1 MAIGFRLKK
10 TERILFCA
18 SKWWGDPDFPEHMEY
33 PTVKV
38 KDEDGS
44 VFDYP
49 LTFICQINCE
59 DIAQYDEEGKLP
71 HEGML
76 YFFGAI
82 DEYLGYGSYTHN
94 GSGEWPKGEF
104 VVKYAKSVNFET
116 FQSCILVD
124 DEDNSLTEPEMEME
138 FFECAED
145 DMEFKILGTLVH
157 EEVCGRYPEHTSLL
171 QLINS
176 SEAGTDFGEN
186 GTLNVMIKD
195 SDLKY
200 GNWKKSKAVLHTL

>member
-1 MAIGFRLKK
+1 MAIGFKLKQ
-10 TERILFCA
+10 TERVLFCA

-38 KDEDGS
+38 TDEDGET
-44 VFDYP
+44 FDYP

-59 DIAQYDEEGKLP
+59 DIAPYDPEGLLP

-82 DEYLGYGSYTHN
+82 DEYLGYDSYTHN
-94 GSGEWPKGEF
+94 GIGEWPKGEF

-124 DEDNSLTEPEMEME
+124 DQDQPLTDKEMEME
-138 FFECAED
+138 FYQADDDSMELRLLGIPAYED
-145 DMEFKILGTLVH
+145 VRH
-157 EEVCGRYPEHTSLL
+157 QYPEHLSLL
-171 QLINS
+171 QIKEDDQLNLRFY
-176 SEAGTDFGEN
+176 DC
-186 GTLNVMIKD
+186 GTLNVMIRT
-195 SDLKY
+195 SDLRF
-200 GNWKKSKAVLHTL
+200 GNWKKAKACLHSL